1 MEIKGRKI
9 LVLGGY
15 GLVGMA
21 VCRQLMYE
29 EPDALI
35 VASLLEDEAYKA
47 VERLR
52 VEFPDSRVKLIPLWG
67 NVFVRATLMDKT
79 RAEALAS
86 PEYRRWI
93 FDDVLAEMGEV
104 TLSNSYLAQVVR
116 GETAQAP
123 GVVPDAI
130 VDCINTATALAYQDI
145 YTSAAE
151 VLDIYDRAMEVW
163 RLGKGS
169 PDQTVE
175 PYVAAVER
183 LLASL
188 YVPQLVRH
196 VQILHEAMR
205 RAGTRAYIKIGTSG
219 TGGMGLNIPYTHGE
233 EKPSRVLLSKAAM
246 AGAHSLLLFLMAR
259 TPGSPAIK
267 EIKPTAAIT
276 WKQIGYGPIKKR
288 GREIPLYD
296 CPPEQGLPLVDGQA
310 FDLGDHQ
317 GGRTLGGVLESVYI
331 DTGENGYFSLAEFT
345 AITTLGQMEGVTPE
359 DIAFNVVRELKG
371 INTGCDIVSAL
382 DGAVIGPSYRAGV
395 LRHRAIEFA
404 RQLQREHNVDS
415 VAFEILGPPRL
426 SKLLFEAYL
435 LKRVSNTMQA
445 VADSS
450 PETLSDALLKLVTQD
465 ADLRSRAISIG
476 IPILIPRAPRTGNTA
491 SSQQEGGELTLGD
504 GLSLLCAQRDR
515 RDHRWEWQDWQVT
528 PTAINRWAETEWI
541 DLRPSNMARWK
552 VRLARIIS
560 ESEGMPTP
568 GFDSS
573 SRWGRAMASPAT
585 WQLQPEINVGEVV
598 GWIFI
603 NEEEG
608 GRMKG

>member
-1 MEIKGRKI
+1 MEIKGRTI

-29 EPDALI
+29 EPDTLI
-35 VASLLEDEAYKA
+35 VASLLEDEAHKA
-47 VERLR
+47 VDRLHM
-52 VEFPDSRVKLIPLWG
+52 EYPTSQVKLIPIWG
-67 NVFVRATLMDKT
+67 NVFVRTALKDRA
-79 RAEALAS
+79 RAEVLAN
-86 PEYRRWI
+86 PEYRRWVY
-93 FDDVLAEMGEV
+93 DDVLAEMSEV
-104 TLSNSYLAQVVR
+104 TVATSYLAQIIR

-130 VDCINTATALAYQDI
+130 IDSINTATALAYQDI

-151 VLDIYDRAMEVW
+151 VLDIYDRAIEVW

-169 PDQTVE
+169 PEEATE
-175 PYVAAVER
+175 TYVGAVER

-196 VQILHEAMR
+196 VQVLHEAMR

-259 TPGSPAIK
+259 TPGNPAIK

-288 GREIPLYD
+288 GKEIPLYD
-296 CPPEQGLPLVDGQA
+296 CPPDHGLKLGTDGQ
-310 FDLGDHQ
+310 FDLGTHQ
-317 GGRTLGGVLESVYI
+317 GWQRLGGVLESVYI
-331 DTGENGYFSLAEFT
+331 DTGENGYFSLPEFT

-371 INTGCDIVSAL
+371 ISTGCDVIAAL
-382 DGAVIGPSYRAGV
+382 DSAVMGPSYRAGI

-404 RQLQREHNVDS
+404 RQLEREHNVDS

-426 SKLLFEAYL
+426 SKLLFEAYM
-435 LKRVSNTMQA
+435 LKRIYTTLRA
-445 VADSS
+445 VAESS
-450 PETLSDALLKLVTQD
+450 PEAMSEALVQLVTND
-465 ADLRSRAISIG
+465 ADLRRQAISIG
-476 IPILIPRAPRTGNTA
+476 IPILMA
-491 SSQQEGGELTLGD
+491 D
-504 GLSLLCAQRDR
+504 GVALLCAEREQ
-515 RDHRWEWQDWQVT
+515 RDHRWEWQSWQVN
-528 PTAINRWAETEWI
+528 PAAINRWAETEWI
-541 DLRPSNMARWK
+541 DLRVSNMARWRTRI
-552 VRLARIIS
+552 VNILSEARS
-560 ESEGMPTP
+560 MPAP
-568 GFDSS
+568 DFDSS
-573 SRWGRAMASPAT
+573 SRWGRSMADPGT
-585 WQLQPEINVGEVV
+585 WQLEPEINIGEVV
-598 GWIFI
+598 GWIFVT
-603 NEEEG
+603 EDEG

>member
-1 MEIKGRKI
+1 MEIKGRTI

-21 VCRQLMYE
+21 ACRQLMYE
-29 EPDALI
+29 HPDTLI
-35 VASLLEDEAYKA
+35 VSSLLEDEAHKA
-47 VERLR
+47 VDRLHM
-52 VEFPDSRVKLIPLWG
+52 EFPASQVKLIPIWG
-67 NVFVRATLMDKT
+67 NIFVRTDLKDTT
-79 RAEALAS
+79 RAEVLANL
-86 PEYRRWI
+86 EYRRWVY
-93 FDDVLAEMGEV
+93 DDVMAELSEV
-104 TLSNSYLAQVVR
+104 TMTTSYLAQIIQ

-151 VLDIYDRAMEVW
+151 VLDIYDSAIEVW
-163 RLGKGS
+163 RMGKGS
-169 PDQTVE
+169 PEQAVE
-175 PYVAAVER
+175 TYVGAVER

-196 VQILHEAMR
+196 VQILHESMR

-259 TPGSPAIK
+259 TPGVPAIK

-296 CPPEQGLPLVDGQA
+296 CTPDQGLRLGGNGQ
-310 FDLGDHQ
+310 FDLGSHY
-317 GGRTLGGVLESVYI
+317 GGQRLGGVLESVYI

-345 AITTLGQMEGVTPE
+345 AITALGQMEGVTPE

-371 INTGCDIVSAL
+371 ISTGCDVIAAL
-382 DGAVIGPSYRAGV
+382 DGAVMGPSYRAGA

-404 RQLQREHNVDS
+404 RQLEHEHSVDS

-426 SKLLFEAYL
+426 SKLLFEAYM
-435 LKRVSNTMQA
+435 LKRVFSTIQA
-445 VADSS
+445 VAESS
-450 PETLSDALLKLVTQD
+450 PEALAEALVKLVTED

-476 IPILIPRAPRTGNTA
+476 IPILMT
-491 SSQQEGGELTLGD
+491 D
-504 GLSLLCAQRDR
+504 GVTLLCAERDR
-515 RDHRWEWQDWQVT
+515 RDHRWEWQSWDVT
-528 PTAINRWAETEWI
+528 PAAINRWAETEWI
-541 DLRPSNMARWK
+541 DLRVGNMARWRTRM
-552 VRLARIIS
+552 VNILS
-560 ESEGMPTP
+560 EAGSMPAP
-568 GFDSS
+568 DFDSS
-573 SRWGRAMASPAT
+573 SRWGRSMADPAT
-585 WQLQPEINVGEVV
+585 WELQPKMNIGEVV
-598 GWIFI
+598 GWIFT
-603 NEEEG
+603 NEEQG
-608 GRMKG
+608 QRMKG

>member
-1 MEIKGRKI
+1 MEIKGRTI

-21 VCRQLMYE
+21 ACRQLMYE
-29 EPDALI
+29 HPDTLI
-35 VASLLEDEAYKA
+35 VSSLLEDEAHKA
-47 VERLR
+47 VDRLHM
-52 VEFPDSRVKLIPLWG
+52 EFPASQVKLIPIWG
-67 NVFVRATLMDKT
+67 NIFVRTGLKDTT
-79 RAEALAS
+79 RAEVLAN
-86 PEYRRWI
+86 PEYRRWVY
-93 FDDVLAEMGEV
+93 DDVLAEMSEV
-104 TLSNSYLAQVVR
+104 TMTTSYLAQIIQ

-151 VLDIYDRAMEVW
+151 VLDIYDSAIEVW
-163 RLGKGS
+163 GMGKGS
-169 PDQTVE
+169 PEQAVE
-175 PYVAAVER
+175 TYVGAVER

-196 VQILHEAMR
+196 VQILHESMR

-259 TPGSPAIK
+259 TPGVPAIK

-296 CPPEQGLPLVDGQA
+296 CTPDQGLRLGDNGQ
-310 FDLGDHQ
+310 FDLGSHH
-317 GGRTLGGVLESVYI
+317 GGQRLGGVLESVYI

-345 AITTLGQMEGVTPE
+345 AITALGQMEGVTPE

-371 INTGCDIVSAL
+371 ISTGCDVIAAL
-382 DGAVIGPSYRAGV
+382 DGAVMGPSYRAGA

-404 RQLQREHNVDS
+404 RQLEHEHSVDS

-426 SKLLFEAYL
+426 SKLLFEAYM
-435 LKRVSNTMQA
+435 LKRVFSTIQA
-445 VADSS
+445 VAESS
-450 PETLSDALLKLVTQD
+450 PEALAEALLNLVTED

-476 IPILIPRAPRTGNTA
+476 IPILMT
-491 SSQQEGGELTLGD
+491 D
-504 GLSLLCAQRDR
+504 GVTLLCAERDR
-515 RDHRWEWQDWQVT
+515 RDHRWEWQSWDVT
-528 PTAINRWAETEWI
+528 PAAINRWAETEWI
-541 DLRPSNMARWK
+541 DLRVGNMARWRTRM
-552 VRLARIIS
+552 VNILS
-560 ESEGMPTP
+560 EAGSMPAP
-568 GFDSS
+568 DFDSS
-573 SRWGRAMASPAT
+573 SRWGRSMADPAT
-585 WQLQPEINVGEVV
+585 WQLQPKMNIGEVV
-598 GWIFI
+598 GWIFT
-603 NEEEG
+603 NEEQG
-608 GRMKG
+608 QRMKG

>member
-1 MEIKGRKI
+1 MEIKGRSI

-29 EPDALI
+29 QPDTLI
-35 VASLLEDEAYKA
+35 VSSLLEDEAHKA
-47 VERLR
+47 VDRLHM
-52 VEFPDSRVKLIPLWG
+52 EFPGSHVKLIPIWG
-67 NVFVRATLMDKT
+67 NVFVRAALKDKS
-79 RAEALAS
+79 RAEVLAN
-86 PEYRRWI
+86 PEYRRWVY
-93 FDDVLAEMGEV
+93 DDVLAELNEA
-104 TLSNSYLAQVVR
+104 TLATSYLAQVIR

-151 VLDIYDRAMEVW
+151 VLDIYDRAIEVW

-169 PDQTVE
+169 PEQAIET
-175 PYVAAVER
+175 YVSAVER

-196 VQILHEAMR
+196 VQILHEAMK

-296 CPPEQGLPLVDGQA
+296 CPPEQGLRLSGDSQ
-310 FDLGDHQ
+310 FDLGAHRGWQRLD
-317 GGRTLGGVLESVYI
+317 GVLESVYI
-331 DTGENGYFSLAEFT
+331 DTGENGYFSLPEFT
-345 AITTLGQMEGVTPE
+345 AITALGQMEGVTPE
-359 DIAFNVVRELKG
+359 DVAFNVVRELKG
-371 INTGCDIVSAL
+371 VSTGCDVIAAL
-382 DGAVIGPSYRAGV
+382 DSAVMGPSYRAGA

-404 RQLQREHNVDS
+404 RQLEREHNTDS
-415 VAFEILGPPRL
+415 VAFEILGPPKL
-426 SKLLFEAYL
+426 SKLLFEAHM
-435 LKRVSNTMQA
+435 LKRIYTTIQA
-445 VADSS
+445 VAESS
-450 PETLSDALLKLVTQD
+450 PEAMSNAMTQLVMEDAG
-465 ADLRSRAISIG
+465 LRRQAISIG
-476 IPILIPRAPRTGNTA
+476 IPILMA
-491 SSQQEGGELTLGD
+491 D
-504 GLSLLCAQRDR
+504 GVTLLCAEREQ
-515 RDHRWEWQDWQVT
+515 RDHRWEWQPWQVT
-528 PTAINRWAETEWI
+528 PAAINRWAETEWI
-541 DLRPSNMARWK
+541 DLRVSNMARWRTRM
-552 VRLARIIS
+552 VNILAEARA
-560 ESEGMPTP
+560 MPDP
-568 GFDSS
+568 DFDSS
-573 SRWGRAMASPAT
+573 SRWGRPMADPAT

-603 NEEEG
+603 HEEEG
-608 GRMKG
+608 ERMKG

>member
-1 MEIKGRKI
+1 MEIKGSTI

-29 EPDALI
+29 EPDTLI
-35 VASLLEDEAYKA
+35 VSSLLEDEAHKA

-52 VEFPDSRVKLIPLWG
+52 VEFPHSAVRLIPLWG
-67 NVFVRATLMDKT
+67 NVFVRTALKDKT
-79 RAEALAS
+79 RAEVLTN
-86 PEYRRWI
+86 PEYRRWV
-93 FDDVLAEMGEV
+93 FEDVLDEMSEK
-104 TLSNSYLAQVVR
+104 TLATSYLAQIVR
-116 GETAQAP
+116 GETPQAP

-151 VLDIYDRAMEVW
+151 VLDIYDRAIELW
-163 RLGKGS
+163 RMGQGS
-169 PDQTVE
+169 PEQAIET
-175 PYVAAVER
+175 YVGAVER

-196 VQILHEAMR
+196 VQILHEAMK
-205 RAGTRAYIKIGTSG
+205 RAGTRVYIKIGTSG

-259 TPGSPAIK
+259 TPGGPAVK

-276 WKQIGYGPIKKR
+276 WKQIGYGPVKRR

-296 CPPEQGLPLVDGQA
+296 CPPDRGLRLDPSKP
-310 FDLGDHQ
+310 FDLKGHQ
-317 GGRTLGGVLESVYI
+317 GGQPLDGVLESVFI

-345 AITTLGQMEGVTPE
+345 ALTTLGQMEGVTPE

-371 INTGCDIVSAL
+371 INTGHDIVNAL
-382 DGAVIGPSYRAGV
+382 DGAVMGPSYRAGV
-395 LRHRAIEFA
+395 LRHHAIEFA
-404 RQLQREHNVDS
+404 RQLEREHGVDS
-415 VAFEILGPPRL
+415 IAFEILGPPKL
-426 SKLLFEAYL
+426 SKLLFEAYM
-435 LKRVSNTMQA
+435 LKRAFLTMQA
-445 VADSS
+445 IAARS
-450 PETLSDALLKLVTQD
+450 PQDLSEALVKLVMED

-476 IPILIPRAPRTGNTA
+476 IPILMP
-491 SSQQEGGELTLGD
+491 D
-504 GLSLLCAQRDR
+504 GVTLLCANRER
-515 RDHRWEWQDWQVT
+515 RDHRWEWQSWDVT
-528 PTAINRWAETEWI
+528 QEAINRWAETEWI
-541 DLRPSNMARWK
+541 DLRLSNMARWK
-552 VRLARIIS
+552 QRMVNILS
-560 ESEGMPTP
+560 EAESMPDP
-568 GFDSS
+568 AFDSS
-573 SRWGRAMASPAT
+573 SHWERSMCDPAT

-603 NEEEG
+603 HEEEG
-608 GRMKG
+608 ERMKG

>member
-1 MEIKGRKI
+1 MEIKGRSI

-29 EPDALI
+29 QPDTLI
-35 VASLLEDEAYKA
+35 VSSLLEDEAHKA
-47 VERLR
+47 VDRLHM
-52 VEFPDSRVKLIPLWG
+52 EFPGSHVKLIPIWG
-67 NVFVRATLMDKT
+67 NVFVRTALKDKS
-79 RAEALAS
+79 RAEVLAS
-86 PEYRRWI
+86 PEYRRWVY
-93 FDDVLAEMGEV
+93 DDVLAELNEV
-104 TLSNSYLAQVVR
+104 TLATSYLAQVIR

-151 VLDIYDRAMEVW
+151 VLDIYDRAIEVW

-169 PDQTVE
+169 PDQAVE
-175 PYVAAVER
+175 TYVGAVER

-196 VQILHEAMR
+196 VQILHAAMK
-205 RAGTRAYIKIGTSG
+205 RAGTRTYIKIGTSG

-267 EIKPTAAIT
+267 EVKPTAAIT

-296 CPPEQGLPLVDGQA
+296 CPPEQGLRLSGDAQ
-310 FDLGDHQ
+310 FDLGAH
-317 GGRTLGGVLESVYI
+317 GGWQRLGGVLESVYI
-331 DTGENGYFSLAEFT
+331 DTGENGYFSLPEFT

-371 INTGCDIVSAL
+371 VSTGCDVIAAL
-382 DGAVIGPSYRAGV
+382 DGAVMGPSYRAGA

-404 RQLQREHNVDS
+404 RQLERQHKADS
-415 VAFEILGPPRL
+415 VAFEILGPPKL
-426 SKLLFEAYL
+426 SKLLFEAHM
-435 LKRVSNTMQA
+435 LKRIYSTIQA
-445 VADSS
+445 VAESS
-450 PETLSDALLKLVTQD
+450 PEAMSHALTQLVTED
-465 ADLRSRAISIG
+465 AELRSQAISIG
-476 IPILIPRAPRTGNTA
+476 IPILMA
-491 SSQQEGGELTLGD
+491 D
-504 GLSLLCAQRDR
+504 GVTLLCAEREQ
-515 RDHRWEWQDWQVT
+515 RDHRWEWQSWQMT
-528 PTAINRWAETEWI
+528 PAAINRWAETEWI
-541 DLRPSNMARWK
+541 DLRVGNLARWRTRM
-552 VRLARIIS
+552 VNMLS
-560 ESEGMPTP
+560 EAKGMPDP
-568 GFDSS
+568 DFDSS
-573 SRWGRAMASPAT
+573 SRWGRAMADPAT
-585 WQLQPEINVGEVV
+585 WQLQPEINIGEVV

-608 GRMKG
+608 ERMKG

>member
-1 MEIKGRKI
+1 MDIKGRTI

-29 EPDALI
+29 EPATLI
-35 VASLLEDEAYKA
+35 VSSLLEDEACKA
-47 VERLR
+47 VDRLH
-52 VEFPDSRVKLIPLWG
+52 VEFPHTQVKLIPLWG
-67 NVFVRATLMDKT
+67 NVFVRTALKDKT
-79 RAEALAS
+79 RAEVLAN
-86 PEYRRWI
+86 PEYRHWV
-93 FDDVLAEMGEV
+93 FDDVLAEMSEG
-104 TLSNSYLAQVVR
+104 TLSNSYLAQTVQ
-116 GETAQAP
+116 GQADHAP
-123 GVVPDAI
+123 GTVPDAI
-130 VDCINTATALAYQDI
+130 IDCINTATALAYQDI

-151 VLDIYDRAMEVW
+151 VLDIYDRAIEVW
-163 RLGKGS
+163 RIGKGS
-169 PDQTVE
+169 PEQAVAN
-175 PYVAAVER
+175 YVGAVER
-183 LLASL
+183 MLASL

-196 VQILHEAMR
+196 VQILHEAMK
-205 RAGTRAYIKIGTSG
+205 RAGTRAYIKVGTSG

-296 CPPEQGLPLVDGQA
+296 CPPDRGLWLSPNRQ
-310 FDLGDHQ
+310 FDLGAHN
-317 GGRTLGGVLESVYI
+317 GGQRLDGVLESVYI
-331 DTGENGYFSLAEFT
+331 DTGENGYFSLAEFA

-371 INTGCDIVSAL
+371 ISTGYDIVAAL
-382 DGAVIGPSYRAGV
+382 DSAVMGPSYRAGV

-404 RQLQREHNVDS
+404 RELEHEHHVDS

-426 SKLLFEAYL
+426 SKLLFEAYM
-435 LKRVSNTMQA
+435 LKRMFTTMEA
-445 VADSS
+445 VAGSS
-450 PETLSDALLKLVTQD
+450 PEALSQALVKLVRED

-476 IPILIPRAPRTGNTA
+476 IPILMPDSVT
-491 SSQQEGGELTLGD
+491 
-504 GLSLLCAQRDR
+504 LLCAERER
-515 RDHRWEWQDWQVT
+515 RDHRWEWQAWQVT
-528 PTAINRWAETEWI
+528 PAAINRWAETEWI
-541 DLRPSNMARWK
+541 DLRLSNMAHWK
-552 VRLARIIS
+552 ARMANMLS
-560 ESEGMPTP
+560 EAQRMPAP
-568 GFDSS
+568 DFDSS
-573 SRWGRAMASPAT
+573 SRWGRAMSNPAT
-585 WQLQPEINVGEVV
+585 WQLQPEIDVGEVV

-608 GRMKG
+608 ERMKG